1 MGYILEK
8 CGINDVMLKPLA
20 KSVKET
26 SIASLSKS
34 RKGNVILEYLPE
46 FHDRLAED
54 LESLTRERYIKNGG
68 PYV

>member
-8 CGINDVMLKPLA
+8 CGINDAMLKPLA

-34 RKGNVILEYLPE
+34 RKGILNKKWRVIIN
-46 FHDRLAED
+46 D
-54 LESLTRERYIKNGG
+54 TRR
-68 PYV
+68 